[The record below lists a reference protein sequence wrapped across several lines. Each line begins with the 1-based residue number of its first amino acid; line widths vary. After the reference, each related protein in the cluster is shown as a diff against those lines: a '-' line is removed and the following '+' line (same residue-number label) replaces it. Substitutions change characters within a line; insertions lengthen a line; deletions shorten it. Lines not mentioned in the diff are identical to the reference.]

1 MNSSAKRRKITKTV
15 KDKDEQLLEE
25 LARRNWIILALL
37 VLLSLLWRSVDVTLG
52 VLSGGLLAIIGYLWL
67 HRSLQRT
74 LSEASQYSARGFQF
88 SYLVRLGALAAA
100 LFLLIALA
108 KVHPVAL
115 AAGLSVVVINILWI
129 TLKRSF

>member
-1 MNSSAKRRKITKTV
+1 M
-15 KDKDEQLLEE
+15 KDQDEHLLEE
-25 LARRNWIILALL
+25 IARRNWIILAFL
-37 VLLSLLWRSVDVTLG
+37 VLLSLPWRSLDVTLG

-67 HRSLQRT
+67 YRSLQRT
-74 LSEASQYSARGFQF
+74 LAESSRHSAKGFQF

-100 LFLLIALA
+100 LFLLIAIA

-115 AAGLSVVVINILWI
+115 AAGLSVVVINILWT

>member
-1 MNSSAKRRKITKTV
+1 M

-67 HRSLQRT
+67 YRSVQRT
-74 LSEASQYSARGFQF
+74 LFEASQHSARGFQF
-88 SYLVRLGALAAA
+88 SYLVRLAALAAA
-100 LFLLIALA
+100 LFLLIAVA

-115 AAGLSVVVINILWI
+115 TAGLSVVVINILWI

>member
-1 MNSSAKRRKITKTV
+1 
-15 KDKDEQLLEE
+15 
-25 LARRNWIILALL
+25 
-37 VLLSLLWRSVDVTLG
+37 
-52 VLSGGLLAIIGYLWL
+52 
-67 HRSLQRT
+67 
-74 LSEASQYSARGFQF
+74 LSEASQYSARGFKF
-88 SYLVRLGALAAA
+88 SYLIRLGALTAA